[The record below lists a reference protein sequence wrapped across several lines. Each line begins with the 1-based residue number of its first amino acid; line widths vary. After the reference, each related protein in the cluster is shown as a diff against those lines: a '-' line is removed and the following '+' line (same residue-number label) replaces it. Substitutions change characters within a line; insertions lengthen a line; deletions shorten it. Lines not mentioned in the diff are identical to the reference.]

1 MSRFLKYNYSERGG
15 VNPNKKVIILALTS
29 ALFLISS
36 PASADFSWSGTIS
49 QPDDMP
55 GVPNYLSSLPGENFT
70 LASENGNYIVNVI
83 VKNGAV
89 APWEETTYYL
99 ASFDSDTLDTF
110 HFDNLHVT
118 LKGDFNHDHVWH
130 DYSKTV
136 NRPLRTAGF
145 YNRYTT
151 YGNATHV
158 TYNIDSLYVDLDATL
173 KGWHINPNAV
183 GNIRDGNETPTT
195 INIGDSYIRS
205 IVRVDDAWKDKA
217 EVSNNGVYTSGEGMI
232 TNLNGNTYVNAIL
245 PDGLQEAYSSD
256 YAPGMSKNDALSAKY
271 GGKVTVNATGG
282 HKVELLGNLDVK
294 KGVMTVN
301 LDTPESYWH
310 GHGTNL
316 SSESNLT
323 VTLKNRAQW
332 VPDLPIEIMQ
342 NLIVK
347 DGGTINLHG
356 FNKHTGKSGL
366 TQQLSVAKLT
376 GDGGTVIMD
385 LSTSQES
392 GPIADPRYDV
402 TDSDWEA
409 SDTTNRKVT
418 DNHNDFLY
426 VKEGNGSLSV
436 LPVDA
441 NKLAGV
447 TKDKPIW
454 FADVPNDIT
463 FTAFAEKASLSD
475 GFVYD
480 YTPLVDKNVVD
491 ADASKN
497 GTNWYIVGVDKT
509 PTTTTETTIADTAL
523 NYAAATSFLEL
534 DSLNKRLGEIR
545 HYGDSKAG
553 LWVRAKA
560 GRITSDTNGYFRS
573 NYQFYQLGSD
583 YVYKPTNGAGTFLF
597 GGAIHTANH
606 DAKYDQGS
614 GDTDTV
620 GGSLYLSWFNPQGFY
635 ADLIGRYTHLKD
647 DYSIDARGESVKA
660 SYSNDAWSL
669 SVEGGK
675 RFDIGQSFSIEPEAQ
690 LVYTHVTGIDYT
702 LSNGMRIDQDSAN
715 SLIGR
720 LGVRLG
726 RDFRFSEELAP
737 SKVYF
742 KADVY
747 REFAGD
753 RDVRLTGQDAT
764 LTRDV
769 DGGDTWFTY
778 GIGADFSV
786 TKNLFFYADVQKSA
800 GGDVDTKW
808 EVNGGLRWA
817 F

>member
-1 MSRFLKYNYSERGG
+1 MANYEYS
-15 VNPNKKVIILALTS
+15 
-29 ALFLISS
+29 
-36 PASADFSWSGTIS
+36 DTIS
-49 QPDDMP
+49 NPDELPNSYFYNSKAP
-55 GVPNYLSSLPGENFT
+55 GKDFKLRP
-70 LASENGNYIVNVI
+70 ENGDYTAKVT
-83 VKNGAV
+83 VKNGSV
-89 APWEETTYYL
+89 AKWEETNYYL
-99 ASFDSDTLDTF
+99 AWFNKELQDEQSGDTF
-110 HFDNLHVT
+110 HFNNMKLT
-118 LKGDFNHDHVWH
+118 LEGDFNHDHVWH
-130 DYSKTV
+130 DETKGQDRALLVT
-136 NRPLRTAGF
+136 GF
-145 YNRYTT
+145 GNRYSEYLTDS
-151 YGNATHV
+151 V
-158 TYNIDSLYVDLDATL
+158 TFNIDTLDVNIDVAL
-173 KGWHINPNAV
+173 KGWHINTYGLTNA
-183 GNIRDGNETPTT
+183 IEDCAKCTPSGATV
-195 INIGDSYIRS
+195 NIGDTKIQTK
-205 IVRVDDAWKDKA
+205 VRIDQSTPKTRVGN
-217 EVSNNGVYTSGEGMI
+217 SGVYVSGDK
-232 TNLNGNTYVNAIL
+232 TVVNFNGNTYINIL
-245 PDGLQEAYSSD
+245 PVEGLQEVYIDGIKGGMDAPTKSEGQVLN
-256 YAPGMSKNDALSAKY
+256 YAIVARDKGI
-271 GGKVTVNATGG
+271 VTVNMAGG
-282 HKVELLGNLDVK
+282 KKVELLGNANVLN
-294 KGVMTVN
+294 GTLTIN
-301 LDTPESYWH
+301 LDDPLSYWH
-310 GHGTNL
+310 GRATQL
-316 SSESNLT
+316 SDDSNLT
-323 VTLKNRAQW
+323 LKISNGAHW
-332 VPDLPIEIMQ
+332 VPILPREAMQ
-342 NLIVK
+342 NLEMK
-347 DGGTINLHG
+347 EGGFVDLHG
-356 FNKHTGKSGL
+356 LNEHTQKAGV
-366 TQQLSVAKLT
+366 TQQLYVNHLT
-376 GDGGTVIMD
+376 GEGGTFIMD
-385 LSTSQES
+385 LTSANKS
-392 GPIADPRYDV
+392 GPLADPTYDID
-402 TDSDWEA
+402 TQDSTPVDG
-409 SDTTNRKVT
+409 
-418 DNHNDFLY
+418 HNDFLF
-426 VKEGNGSLSV
+426 VKEGSGSVSV
-436 LPVDA
+436 LPVDS
-441 NKLAGV
+441 NKLADV
-447 TKDKPIW
+447 TRETPIW

-463 FTAFAEKASLSD
+463 FTAFAEKSSLSD

-480 YTPLVDKNVVD
+480 YTPIVDKNVVD
-491 ADASKN
+491 SDTSKNKN

-523 NYAAATSFLEL
+523 NYAAATAFLEL

-583 YVYKPTNGAGTFLF
+583 YVYKPTNGEGTFLF

-669 SVEGGK
+669 SAEGGK

-726 RDFRFSEELAP
+726 SDFRFSEELAP

-786 TKNLFFYADVQKSA
+786 TKNLFIYADVQKSA

>member
-1 MSRFLKYNYSERGG
+1 MTVKN
-15 VNPNKKVIILALTS
+15 
-29 ALFLISS
+29 
-36 PASADFSWSGTIS
+36 ASVGSI
-49 QPDDMP
+49 PDDQ
-55 GVPNYLSSLPGENFT
+55 
-70 LASENGNYIVNVI
+70 
-83 VKNGAV
+83 
-89 APWEETTYYL
+89 ETNYYL
-99 ASFDSDTLDTF
+99 AWFSQDHQDEQSGNTF
-110 HFDNLHVT
+110 HFNNVDIT
-118 LKGDFNHDHVWH
+118 LTGDFNHDHVWKYPGTE
-130 DYSKTV
+130 DKT
-136 NRPLRTAGF
+136 RTSNDRLQVTGF
-145 YNRYTT
+145 GNRYSGYKEKGDLITF
-151 YGNATHV
+151 
-158 TYNIDSLYVDLDATL
+158 NIDRLNVDMDVKL
-173 KGWHINPNAV
+173 KGWHINPYGLINARELSDDPNLNPV
-183 GNIRDGNETPTT
+183 T
-195 INIGDSYIRS
+195 INVGDTDIKST
-205 IVRVDDAWKDKA
+205 VTFDQTAKQKPNV
-217 EVSNNGVYTSGEGMI
+217 ENTGVYVSGIGTTVNFTGDTYI
-232 TNLNGNTYVNAIL
+232 TTNPV
-245 PDGLQEAYSSD
+245 DGLQEIYLDSVTD
-256 YAPGMSKNDALSAKY
+256 YVDVHKAGLMLNYAIVARDEGVVNVNTD
-271 GGKVTVNATGG
+271 GGNTVQ
-282 HKVELLGNLDVK
+282 LLGNFNVSTGRNS
-294 KGVMTVN
+294 KGATKGGQLTVN
-301 LDTPESYWH
+301 LDNASSYWH
-310 GHGTNL
+310 GRVAKL
-316 SSESNLT
+316 SDDSNLT
-323 VTLKNRAQW
+323 LKISNGANW
-332 VPDLPIEIMQ
+332 VPILPLEAMQ
-342 NLIVK
+342 NLELK
-347 DGGTINLHG
+347 KGGLVDLHG
-356 FNKHTGKSGL
+356 MNQHSKKAGV
-366 TQQLSVAKLT
+366 TQQLYVKNLI
-376 GDGGTVIMD
+376 GEGGTFIMD
-385 LSTSQES
+385 LNASKKS
-392 GPIADPRYDV
+392 GPLADPSYDI
-402 TDSDWEA
+402 DRQDPKPI
-409 SDTTNRKVT
+409 DGQ
-418 DNHNDFLY
+418 NDFLY
-426 VKEGNGSLSV
+426 VENGKGTVSV

-447 TKDKPIW
+447 TPEKPLW
-454 FADVPNDIT
+454 FANANKDIT
-463 FTAFAEKASLSD
+463 FTAYAEKTNLSD

-480 YTPLVDKNVVD
+480 YTPVVDKDVVD
-491 ADASKN
+491 SDANKF
-497 GTNWYIVGVDKT
+497 GANWYIVDVQKSTT
-509 PTTTTETTIADTAL
+509 PTTETTIADTAL

-635 ADLIGRYTHLKD
+635 ADVIGRYTHLKD

-660 SYSNDAWSL
+660 SYNNDAWSL

>member
-1 MSRFLKYNYSERGG
+1 MGS
-15 VNPNKKVIILALTS
+15 
-29 ALFLISS
+29 
-36 PASADFSWSGTIS
+36 
-49 QPDDMP
+49 
-55 GVPNYLSSLPGENFT
+55 VPEDP
-70 LASENGNYIVNVI
+70 
-83 VKNGAV
+83 
-89 APWEETTYYL
+89 ETNYYL
-99 ASFDSDTLDTF
+99 AWFNKANQDEQSGNTF
-110 HFDNLHVT
+110 HFNTVRLT
-118 LKGDFNHDHVWH
+118 LTGDFNHDHVWKYPYIE
-130 DYSKTV
+130 DKSRTED
-136 NRPLRTAGF
+136 NRLQVTGF
-145 YNRYTT
+145 GNRYAG
-151 YGNATHV
+151 YKDKGALI
-158 TYNIDSLYVDLDATL
+158 TYNIDQLNVDLDVAL
-173 KGWHINPNAV
+173 HGWHINPYGLINAREPS
-183 GNIRDGNETPTT
+183 NDDGWNPVT
-195 INIGDSYIRS
+195 INIGDTHIKNKITIDETENRKPN
-205 IVRVDDAWKDKA
+205 VD
-217 EVSNNGVYTSGEGMI
+217 NNGIYVSGKGS
-232 TNLNGNTYVNAIL
+232 TVNLNGNTYINTLPVDSLQEIYLDSVLDYVKTHEDGLMRNYAIVARDESIVNVNA
-245 PDGLQEAYSSD
+245 D
-256 YAPGMSKNDALSAKY
+256 
-271 GGKVTVNATGG
+271 GGKTVQ
-282 HKVELLGNLDVK
+282 LLGNFNVSRGQYYDATAK
-294 KGVMTVN
+294 KTVVTKGGQLTVN
-301 LDTPESYWH
+301 LDNDDSYWH
-310 GHGTNL
+310 GRAAKL
-316 SSESNLT
+316 SDESNLT
-323 VTLKNRAQW
+323 LKLANGAKW
-332 VPDLPIEIMQ
+332 VPILPLEAMQ
-342 NLIVK
+342 NLEMK
-347 DGGTINLHG
+347 EGGFVDLHG
-356 FNKHTGKSGL
+356 LNEHTQKAGV
-366 TQQLSVAKLT
+366 TQQLYVNHLT
-376 GDGGTVIMD
+376 GEGGIFIMD
-385 LSTSQES
+385 LTSANKS
-392 GPIADPRYDV
+392 GPLADPPYDIDIQ
-402 TDSDWEA
+402 DSTPVDE
-409 SDTTNRKVT
+409 
-418 DNHNDFLY
+418 HNDFLF
-426 VKEGNGSLSV
+426 VKEGSGSVSV
-436 LPVDA
+436 LPVDS
-441 NKLAGV
+441 NKLADV
-447 TKDKPIW
+447 TRDNPIW
-454 FADVPNDIT
+454 FADVPTDIT
-463 FTAFAEKASLSD
+463 FTAFAEKTSLSD

-491 ADASKN
+491 TDASKN

-523 NYAAATSFLEL
+523 NYAAATAFLEL

-583 YVYKPTNGAGTFLF
+583 YVYKPTNGEGTFLF

-635 ADLIGRYTHLKD
+635 ADVIGRYTHLKD

-669 SVEGGK
+669 SAEGGK

-702 LSNGMRIDQDSAN
+702 LSNGMHIDQDSAN

-726 RDFRFSEELAP
+726 HDFRFSEELAP